1 MAKKLASKTTKR
13 LLTDVEIKEKNLS
26 KGEFTPTWQGRVYV
40 LNVEKSLIAKKA
52 SIGENGEYAIKVR

>member
-13 LLTDVEIKEKNLS
+13 LLSDVEIKEKNLS

-40 LNVEKSLIAKKA
+40 LNVEKSYIANKTNIEEK
-52 SIGENGEYAIKVR
+52 GEYAIKVR